1 MTSVFEK
8 QMKVLVVED
17 DYSSRE
23 LLKICIEKEGYQ
35 CQTANDGV
43 DGFNLFKKFN
53 PDLIISDVRMPN
65 MTGMELLESIRKISK
80 DVIIVFI
87 TGHGNE
93 ELALQALQLGANNY
107 LKKPVDITEIK
118 ALTNRY
124 YDVIKSK
131 AIQSNIVDLIKHR
144 EMEIEIESDMNL
156 VQSLANYLS
165 EKTGNFFDSKE
176 RMRIELGINELL
188 INAIEHGNWEIT
200 YEEKNLALLEDRIG
214 ELYKSK
220 REDPDII
227 DKKVVVKYKQSEKF
241 CEWIITDD
249 GKGFDWK
256 SVPNP
261 VDIQLSR
268 INGRGI
274 LLSKLQFDEMEYLGK
289 GNSVRI
295 KKYFNI

>member
-1 MTSVFEK
+1 
-8 QMKVLVVED
+8 MKVLVVED

-23 LLKICIEKEGYQ
+23 LLRICIEKEGYQ
-35 CQTANDGV
+35 CQTANDGL
-43 DGFNLFKKFN
+43 DGFNLFKKYC

-65 MTGMELLESIRKISK
+65 MDGIELLESIRKISK

-107 LKKPVDITEIK
+107 IKKPIDITEIK
-118 ALTNRY
+118 TLTNRY
-124 YDVIKSK
+124 YDVIRSK

-144 EMEIEIESDMNL
+144 EMEIEITSDMNL

-165 EKTGNFFDSKE
+165 KKTGNFFDSKE

-188 INAIEHGNWEIT
+188 INAIEHGNWDIS
-200 YEEKNLALLEDRIG
+200 YEEKNEALLKNRIAD
-214 ELYKSK
+214 LYKT
-220 REDPDII
+220 RQEHPDNV

-249 GKGFDWK
+249 GNGFDWK
-256 SVPNP
+256 IVPDP
-261 VDIQLSR
+261 TKTDLTR

-274 LLSKLQFDEMEYLGK
+274 LLSRLQFDEMEYLGN

>member
-1 MTSVFEK
+1 
-8 QMKVLVVED
+8 MKVLVVED

-23 LLKICIEKEGYQ
+23 LLRICIEKEGYQ

-53 PDLIISDVRMPN
+53 PDLIISDVRMPHMN
-65 MTGMELLESIRKISK
+65 GIELLESIRKISK

-118 ALTNRY
+118 TITNRY

-131 AIQSNIVDLIKHR
+131 ALQSNIVDLIRHR
-144 EMEIEIESDMNL
+144 EMEIEIDSDMNL

-176 RMRIELGINELL
+176 KMRIELGLNELL
-188 INAIEHGNWEIT
+188 INAIEHGNWEIS
-200 YEEKNLALLEDRIG
+200 YDEKNQALLDDRIG
-214 ELYKSK
+214 ALYKAK
-220 REDPDII
+220 REHPDNIQ
-227 DKKVVVKYKQSEKF
+227 KKVLVKYKQSEKF
-241 CEWIITDD
+241 CEWIITDS

-256 SVPNP
+256 LIPNP
-261 VDIQLSR
+261 SNAQLTR

-274 LLSKLQFDEMEYLGK
+274 LLSKLQFDEFEYMGK
-289 GNSVRI
+289 GNIVRI

>member
-1 MTSVFEK
+1 
-8 QMKVLVVED
+8 MKVLVVED

-23 LLKICIEKEGYQ
+23 LLRICVEKEGYQ
-35 CQTANDGV
+35 CQTANDGL
-43 DGFNLFKKFN
+43 DGFNLFKKYC

-65 MTGMELLESIRKISK
+65 MDGIELLESIRKISK

-107 LKKPVDITEIK
+107 IKKPIDITEIK
-118 ALTNRY
+118 TLTNRY
-124 YDVIKSK
+124 YDVIRSK

-144 EMEIEIESDMNL
+144 EMEIEITSDMNL

-165 EKTGNFFDSKE
+165 KKTGNFFDSKE

-188 INAIEHGNWEIT
+188 INAIEHGNWNIS
-200 YEEKNLALLEDRIG
+200 YEEKNEALLKNRIAD
-214 ELYKSK
+214 LYKT
-220 REDPDII
+220 RQEHPNNI
-227 DKKVVVKYKQSEKF
+227 DKKVVVKYKQSEKY

-249 GKGFDWK
+249 GIGFDWK
-256 SVPNP
+256 IVPDP
-261 VDIQLSR
+261 IKTDLTR

-274 LLSKLQFDEMEYLGK
+274 LLSRLQFDEMEYIGN

>member
-1 MTSVFEK
+1 
-8 QMKVLVVED
+8 MKVLVVED

-23 LLKICIEKEGYQ
+23 LLRICIEKEGYQ
-35 CQTANDGV
+35 CQTANDGI
-43 DGFNLFKKFN
+43 DGFNLFKKYN
-53 PDLIISDVRMPN
+53 PDLIISDVRMPHMN
-65 MTGMELLESIRKISK
+65 GIELLESIRKISK

-118 ALTNRY
+118 TITNRY

-131 AIQSNIVDLIKHR
+131 ALQSNIVDLIRHR
-144 EMEIEIESDMNL
+144 EMEIEIDSDMNL

-176 RMRIELGINELL
+176 RMRIELGLNELL
-188 INAIEHGNWEIT
+188 INAIEHGNWEIS
-200 YEEKNLALLEDRIG
+200 YDEKNQALLDDRISD
-214 ELYKSK
+214 LYKAK
-220 REDPDII
+220 REHPDNLQ
-227 DKKVVVKYKQSEKF
+227 KKVLVKYKQSEKF

-256 SVPNP
+256 LIPNP
-261 VDIQLSR
+261 SNAQLTR

-274 LLSKLQFDEMEYLGK
+274 LLSKLQFDEFEYIGK
-289 GNSVRI
+289 GNIVRI

>member
-1 MTSVFEK
+1 VLDK

-65 MTGMELLESIRKISK
+65 MTGIELLESIRKISK

-107 LKKPVDITEIK
+107 IKKPVDISEIK
-118 ALTNRY
+118 TLTNRY

-165 EKTGNFFDSKE
+165 EKTGNYFDSKE

-188 INAIEHGNWEIT
+188 INAIEHGNWDIS
-200 YEEKNLALLEDRIG
+200 YEEKNQALLDDRISD
-214 ELYKSK
+214 LYKTK
-220 REDPDII
+220 REDPINI
-227 DKKVVVKYKQSEKF
+227 DKKVLVKFKLSEKF
-241 CEWIITDD
+241 CEWIITDE

-256 SVPNP
+256 TVYNP
-261 VDIQLSR
+261 IDTKLSR
-268 INGRGI
+268 MNGRGI
-274 LLSKLQFDEMEYLGK
+274 LLSKLQFDELEYIGK
-289 GNSVRI
+289 GNVVRL

>member
-1 MTSVFEK
+1 
-8 QMKVLVVED
+8 MKVLVVED

-23 LLKICIEKEGYQ
+23 LLRICIEKEGYQ

-53 PDLIISDVRMPN
+53 PDLIISDVRMPHMN
-65 MTGMELLESIRKISK
+65 GIELLESIRKISK

-118 ALTNRY
+118 TITNRY

-131 AIQSNIVDLIKHR
+131 ALQSNIVDLIRHR
-144 EMEIEIESDMNL
+144 EMEIEIDSDMNL

-176 RMRIELGINELL
+176 KMRIELGLNELL
-188 INAIEHGNWEIT
+188 INAIEHGNWEIS
-200 YEEKNLALLEDRIG
+200 YDEKNQALLDDRIG
-214 ELYKSK
+214 ALYKAK
-220 REDPDII
+220 REHPDNIH
-227 DKKVVVKYKQSEKF
+227 KKVLVKYKQSEKF
-241 CEWIITDD
+241 CEWIITDS

-256 SVPNP
+256 LIPNP
-261 VDIQLSR
+261 SNAQLTR

-274 LLSKLQFDEMEYLGK
+274 LLSKLQFDEFEYMGK
-289 GNSVRI
+289 GNIVRI